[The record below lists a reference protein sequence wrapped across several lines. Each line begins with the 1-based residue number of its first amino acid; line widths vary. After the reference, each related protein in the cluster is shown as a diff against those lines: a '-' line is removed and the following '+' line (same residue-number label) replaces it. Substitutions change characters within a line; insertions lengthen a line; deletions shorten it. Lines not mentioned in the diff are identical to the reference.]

1 MEKRNCLILAVL
13 ATLAALSNSATLC
26 SADVPYDVIV
36 VRADIPT
43 DYVVASIYA
52 GAQNVPL
59 VLVDPDSIKAESK
72 SELSGYREAGNQLL
86 LIIGGEDAIS
96 ARVENDLKGMGYIV
110 NRLWDW
116 NRYGTAARVAIDL
129 WGESPEAVIAN
140 GEDYSVFLTAQRIAL
155 ERHAPILFST
165 NASLPSE
172 TRDALRD
179 LGTKKAYLVGLDGST
194 EAELG
199 SMGIPVEIVK
209 GRPVL
214 PGGNEEDADGVSG
227 GMYAA
232 AAVAVAAL
240 AASIIIL
247 FAFSRKRRASV
258 LLMTEDEEKIVEI
271 LRMHGRT
278 EQNRLTALTGFSK
291 PRISRMLS
299 DMQKRGIIEREKFKK
314 TLRVKLRPKI
324 AFNA

>member
-1 MEKRNCLILAVL
+1 METGKILIFA
-13 ATLAALSNSATLC
+13 LAAALLMQPCASA
-26 SADVPYDVIV
+26 ADVPYDVIV

-52 GAQNVPL
+52 GTQNVPL

-72 SELSGYREAGNQLL
+72 SELSGYRSAGNQLL
-86 LIIGGEDAIS
+86 LIIGGDEAIS
-96 ARVENDLKGMGYIV
+96 GRVERELKGMGYIV

-116 NRYGTAARVAIDL
+116 NRYGTAARVSIDL

-155 ERHAPILFST
+155 EKNVPILFST
-165 NASLPSE
+165 NFSLPDE
-172 TRDALRD
+172 TKDALGD
-179 LGTKKAYLVGLDGST
+179 LRTAKAYLVGLDGST
-194 EAELG
+194 SGELAR
-199 SMGIPVEIVK
+199 MGISAEIVTGK
-209 GRPVL
+209 AAQPAED
-214 PGGNEEDADGVSG
+214 EEVSEGDASV
-227 GMYAA
+227 YVATVTAA
-232 AAVAVAAL
+232 LAL

-247 FAFSRKRRASV
+247 FLASRKRRASV

-278 EQNRLTALTGFSK
+278 EQNRLTSLTGFSK

-299 DMQKRGIIEREKFKK
+299 DMEKRGLIEREKFKK
-314 TLRVKLRPKI
+314 TLRVKLKPKL
-324 AFNA
+324 AFKD